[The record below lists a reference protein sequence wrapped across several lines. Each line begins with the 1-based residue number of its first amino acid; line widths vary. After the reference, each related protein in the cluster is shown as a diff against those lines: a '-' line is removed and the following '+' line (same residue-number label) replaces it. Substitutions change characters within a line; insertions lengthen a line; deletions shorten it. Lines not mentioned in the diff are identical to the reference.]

1 MQLQAELLLQDPN
14 SPTRG
19 QTHVPCIERWS
30 LNHWTTREVPPMPL
44 LSCFPHLVE
53 RETEE
58 EEEKAETRAWPLT
71 AQTLRPCRLP
81 WEQCQPAQPR
91 SLEKWRARP
100 SNSAGR
106 RLPPSCHP
114 AKEFCVSRLATLP
127 LVAALL
133 SIASCLQQIQM
144 LGCGQW
150 SWDPDLASPPSVPRH
165 GLEQTS
171 DQYPE

>member
-1 MQLQAELLLQDPN
+1 MLLQDPN

-30 LNHWTTREVPPMPL
+30 LNHWTIREVPPMPL